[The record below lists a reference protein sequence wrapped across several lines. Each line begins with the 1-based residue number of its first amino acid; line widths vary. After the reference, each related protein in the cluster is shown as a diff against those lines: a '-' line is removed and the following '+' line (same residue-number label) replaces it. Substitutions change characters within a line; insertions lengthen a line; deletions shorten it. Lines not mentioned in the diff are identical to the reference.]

1 MLQQRMQLHA
11 LEYCGLGLGLCEE
24 DVIRDVFDQKCATY
38 LRIGLKDA
46 VPCNTPSRAVRHALT
61 LVILLARSELR
72 EKSIDDEHL
81 STKDL
86 PQRRGWGGT
95 HTSDISDEVNL
106 YERNEVNVSAPNL
119 IESRQNML
127 RKHFQSRSLG
137 SQQSRPSPDPEHFL
151 DGL

>member
-11 LEYCGLGLGLCEE
+11 LEYCGLGLGLREE

-61 LVILLARSELR
+61 PVILLARSELR

-86 PQRRGWGGT
+86 LREGGGGGE
-95 HTSDISDEVNL
+95 HT
-106 YERNEVNVSAPNL
+106 
-119 IESRQNML
+119 
-127 RKHFQSRSLG
+127 
-137 SQQSRPSPDPEHFL
+137 QQIYQMK
-151 DGL
+151 

>member
-11 LEYCGLGLGLCEE
+11 LEYCGLGLGLCEG
-24 DVIRDVFDQKCATY
+24 DVIRDVFDQKGATY

-86 PQRRGWGGT
+86 PQRRGGGGEKHT
-95 HTSDISDEVNL
+95 HQI
-106 YERNEVNVSAPNL
+106 Y
-119 IESRQNML
+119 QM
-127 RKHFQSRSLG
+127 K
-137 SQQSRPSPDPEHFL
+137 
-151 DGL
+151 